1 MEEKLN
7 ELLNEIDED
16 IISYDGDNL
25 FDEGL
30 LDSISVVKL
39 VYKLEAAFNIKI
51 NAKLITEENFKTK
64 TAMLKLLGTLA
75 NNK

>member
-64 TAMLKLLGTLA
+64 TAMLKLLETLA